1 MDEGAGKAM
10 FILITII
17 IFGIFVVIAY
27 WLFEDQ
33 IRNMLKE
40 MMSTSSE
47 IVTENLADVKGKSGS
62 GSVGGFGTP

>member
-1 MDEGAGKAM
+1 MDEGTGKAM

-33 IRNMLKE
+33 IREMLSG
-40 MMSTSSE
+40 MMESANT
-47 IVTENLADVKGKSGS
+47 IVDDNLTDVLDQSGS
-62 GSVGGFGTP
+62 NRT

>member
-27 WLFEDQ
+27 WLFEDE
-33 IRNMLKE
+33 IRQMLGD
-40 MMSTSSE
+40 MIGTADD
-47 IVTENLADVKGKSGS
+47 IVTVNLDKVAEDAGLDR
-62 GSVGGFGTP
+62 

>member
-10 FILITII
+10 FILVTII

-33 IRNMLKE
+33 IRDMLSR
-40 MMSTSSE
+40 MMSTTDE
-47 IVTENLADVKGKSGS
+47 VVTTNLKNTLELTDPAGRGL
-62 GSVGGFGTP
+62 TP

>member
-33 IRNMLKE
+33 IRGMLSD
-40 MMSTSSE
+40 MMGTAGD
-47 IVTENLADVKGKSGS
+47 IVDTNLNNIIDNQPEPPFTG
-62 GSVGGFGTP
+62 

>member
-10 FILITII
+10 FILVTII

-33 IRNMLKE
+33 IRVMLDK
-40 MMSTSSE
+40 MMGSAGKIVGDNLSS
-47 IVTENLADVKGKSGS
+47 INKTPT
-62 GSVGGFGTP
+62 GGGTWTPP

>member
-1 MDEGAGKAM
+1 MDEGTGKAM

-33 IRNMLKE
+33 IREMLGNMMDSADGVVTQNLDKV
-40 MMSTSSE
+40 ME
-47 IVTENLADVKGKSGS
+47 IDPA
-62 GSVGGFGTP
+62 TP